1 MEDRTLLATMLWTN
15 AAGGNWDVASNWV
28 NAANPSDQHVPT
40 SSDNAQ
46 INIADITV
54 THASDA
60 SDSVNSVTVASGT
73 TLSLSNGT
81 LSIAAASTIS
91 GNLTMTGGTLGGT
104 GTLTVAGV
112 TTWTGGTMSG
122 TGTTDAQGGLTLGG
136 TVANTT
142 YSEVLTGWTLNNY
155 GTGTLAGTY
164 EDSGLLLGGGAVLDN
179 EAGASFSIAD
189 NTPIWAYGG
198 SPAGGTVANQGTFAK
213 TAGSGTSI
221 ISDNYDGGAVAFDQS
236 GSGTVATQS
245 GTLTLDGGGSI
256 TGTASGL
263 SASAGT
269 TLAFGGGT
277 FNIATATVGGSGTV
291 AVTGAAVAVGGGLTG
306 ATGTL
311 AISSGTLTV
320 NAASSVATL
329 TTAAL
334 CSARTRANWVARSP

>member
-1 MEDRTLLATMLWTN
+1 
-15 AAGGNWDVASNWV
+15 
-28 NAANPSDQHVPT
+28 
-40 SSDNAQ
+40 
-46 INIADITV
+46 
-54 THASDA
+54 
-60 SDSVNSVTVASGT
+60 
-73 TLSLSNGT
+73 
-81 LSIAAASTIS
+81 
-91 GNLTMTGGTLGGT
+91 MTGGTLGGT

-136 TVANTT
+136 TVANTI
-142 YSEVLTGWTLNNY
+142 YQEYLTGWTLNNY

-236 GSGTVATQS
+236 GSGTVAAQS

>member
-15 AAGGNWDVASNWV
+15 AAGGNWDLASNWV

-60 SDSVNSVTVASGT
+60 SDLVNSVTVASGT

-91 GNLTMTGGTLGGT
+91 GNLTMSGGTLNGT
-104 GTLTVAGV
+104 GTLTVTGA

-155 GTGTLAGTY
+155 GTATLAGTY
-164 EDSGLLLGGGAVLDN
+164 NDSGLYLGGGAVLDN

-189 NTPIWAYGG
+189 NTPIWSDGG
-198 SPAGGTVANQGTFAK
+198 SPGGGTVANQGTFAK
-213 TAGSGTSI
+213 IAGSGTSI
-221 ISDNYDGGAVAFDQS
+221 ISDNYDGGAVAFDQN
-236 GSGTVATQS
+236 GAGTVAAQS
-245 GTLTLDGGGSI
+245 GTLDLN
-256 TGTASGL
+256 
-263 SASAGT
+263 
-269 TLAFGGGT
+269 GGGT
-277 FNIATATVGGSGTV
+277 FAGTVEATGGGSLTMASPATNPKTSV
-291 AVTGAAVAVGGGLTG
+291 MRGLT
-306 ATGTL
+306 
-311 AISSGTLTV
+311 
-320 NAASSVATL
+320 
-329 TTAAL
+329 
-334 CSARTRANWVARSP
+334 

>member
-15 AAGGNWDVASNWV
+15 AAGGNWDLASNWV

-60 SDSVNSVTVASGT
+60 SDLVNSVTVASGT

-155 GTGTLAGTY
+155 GTATLAGTY
-164 EDSGLLLGGGAVLDN
+164 NDSGLYLGGGAVLDN

-189 NTPIWAYGG
+189 NTPIWSDGG
-198 SPAGGTVANQGTFAK
+198 SPGGGTVANQGTFAK
-213 TAGSGTSI
+213 IAGSGTSI
-221 ISDNYDGGAVAFDQS
+221 ISDNYDGGAVAFDQN
-236 GSGTVATQS
+236 GAGTVAAQS
-245 GTLTLDGGGSI
+245 GTLDLN
-256 TGTASGL
+256 
-263 SASAGT
+263 
-269 TLAFGGGT
+269 GGGT
-277 FNIATATVGGSGTV
+277 FAGTVEATGGGS
-291 AVTGAAVAVGGGLTG
+291 LTMASP
-306 ATGTL
+306 ATNPKTSVMRVLTL
-311 AISSGTLTV
+311 G
-320 NAASSVATL
+320 
-329 TTAAL
+329 
-334 CSARTRANWVARSP
+334 